1 MSIVEKYLDRIKE
14 CERDMFSDGSPC
26 IYRGEPG
33 CYPRVSSSLYR
44 YYEERYE
51 DLWGKVNESQKGK
64 ILKGAEAPEGQTLGK
79 KFAKIQLL
87 GGKTNW
93 IDFTDDPRVAL
104 FFACF
109 GQGGVGD
116 EKGRII
122 VASESCF
129 CKDNINRP
137 RSCYGNPLQSN
148 VLVRSN
154 SGVIDIN
161 NDNVRRLKV
170 PFGLPTRKHGLWVDI
185 WSEKCE
191 ILDGL
196 KADGIFLES
205 LYDGYNGYIRFQ
217 EWYLPPL
224 APQVKKGREGDLEGK
239 ESNHRSGYAWGV
251 YVDEYFRD
259 EPRYKI
265 VCKKTREKLYEGNAS
280 QCMDFLQ
287 KKIWPGKFS

>member
-1 MSIVEKYLDRIKE
+1 MSIVKKYLDRIEE

-64 ILKGAEAPEGQTLGK
+64 ILKGAELPEGQTLGK
-79 KFAKIQLL
+79 EFAKIQHL

-109 GQGGVGD
+109 GQEGAGD
-116 EKGRII
+116 KEGRII

-129 CKDNINRP
+129 GKDNIERP
-137 RSCYGNPLQSN
+137 HGCYVNPLQSS
-148 VLVRSN
+148 VLVRSD
-154 SGVIDIN
+154 SGVIDIDN
-161 NDNVRRLKV
+161 NNVRRLKV
-170 PFGLPTRKHGLWVDI
+170 PFDLPTRKHGGWVDI
-185 WSEKCE
+185 WNEKCK

-196 KADGIFLES
+196 KADKIFLES
-205 LYDGYNGYIRFQ
+205 LYDDIHGYRRFQ

-224 APQVKKGREGDLEGK
+224 APPDKQ
-239 ESNHRSGYAWGV
+239 
-251 YVDEYFRD
+251 
-259 EPRYKI
+259 
-265 VCKKTREKLYEGNAS
+265 REKRG
-280 QCMDFLQ
+280 
-287 KKIWPGKFS
+287 P